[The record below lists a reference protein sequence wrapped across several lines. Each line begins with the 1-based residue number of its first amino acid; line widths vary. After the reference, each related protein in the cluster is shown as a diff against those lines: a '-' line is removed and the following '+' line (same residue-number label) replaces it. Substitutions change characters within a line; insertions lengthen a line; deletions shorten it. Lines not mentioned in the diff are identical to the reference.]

1 MFTRALPSFRSRCN
15 QRDHQLSS
23 FCSTPSLMNTPRL
36 ACVRCL
42 RPRRIQRP
50 QCRRITVSAPG
61 PVREDNSP
69 IIDLTA
75 PGSSTSLFG
84 EQRIPDLDPDK
95 PGQSSTSEGSSQE
108 GLYGAAFE
116 SSPASHPLV
125 EEAPTEPQMAVARVP
140 LPSPFIVPVR
150 RSRQPFDTHAFVS
163 RLENATL
170 SPETSKALM
179 ELVRGLVM
187 QRTER
192 AATNMLSKEELDNV
206 SLGDSDH

>member
-1 MFTRALPSFRSRCN
+1 
-15 QRDHQLSS
+15 
-23 FCSTPSLMNTPRL
+23 
-36 ACVRCL
+36 
-42 RPRRIQRP
+42 
-50 QCRRITVSAPG
+50 
-61 PVREDNSP
+61 
-69 IIDLTA
+69 
-75 PGSSTSLFG
+75 
-84 EQRIPDLDPDK
+84 
-95 PGQSSTSEGSSQE
+95 
-108 GLYGAAFE
+108 
-116 SSPASHPLV
+116 
-125 EEAPTEPQMAVARVP
+125 MAVARVP